1 MDSDHINEISL
12 NNLNLNRLPFE
23 IITIFKPI
31 LDEIE
36 NKNLILTKYEFII
49 KSKEV
54 FKVSIH
60 SLIKKIN
67 LQKLNPSEKQ
77 TILEYEQ
84 YKKSYENNLSFIPTI
99 TYNSKDI
106 LKDMLKK
113 RFKDQILKKKVDT
126 SNPFKRFELYS
137 EYSSMRKRV
146 LK

>member
-49 KSKEV
+49 KSKEI

-67 LQKLNPSEKQ
+67 L
-77 TILEYEQ
+77 
-84 YKKSYENNLSFIPTI
+84 
-99 TYNSKDI
+99 
-106 LKDMLKK
+106 
-113 RFKDQILKKKVDT
+113 
-126 SNPFKRFELYS
+126 
-137 EYSSMRKRV
+137 
-146 LK
+146 

>member
-1 MDSDHINEISL
+1 MDSDQINEISL

-54 FKVSIH
+54 FKVSFH

-67 LQKLNPSEKQ
+67 L
-77 TILEYEQ
+77 
-84 YKKSYENNLSFIPTI
+84 
-99 TYNSKDI
+99 
-106 LKDMLKK
+106 
-113 RFKDQILKKKVDT
+113 
-126 SNPFKRFELYS
+126 
-137 EYSSMRKRV
+137 
-146 LK
+146 

>member
-1 MDSDHINEISL
+1 MDSDQINEISL

-60 SLIKKIN
+60 SFIKKIN
-67 LQKLNPSEKQ
+67 L
-77 TILEYEQ
+77 
-84 YKKSYENNLSFIPTI
+84 
-99 TYNSKDI
+99 
-106 LKDMLKK
+106 
-113 RFKDQILKKKVDT
+113 
-126 SNPFKRFELYS
+126 
-137 EYSSMRKRV
+137 
-146 LK
+146 